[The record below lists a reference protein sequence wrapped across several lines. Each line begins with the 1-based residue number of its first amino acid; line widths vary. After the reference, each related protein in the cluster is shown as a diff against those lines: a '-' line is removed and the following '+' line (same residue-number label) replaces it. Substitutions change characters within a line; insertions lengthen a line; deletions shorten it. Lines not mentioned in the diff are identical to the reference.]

1 VFFTLGLIAVAAC
14 AVLVAR
20 QWPWKAALFPL
31 VTGIP
36 LLALAAAQLVL
47 DFRGRAEESGA
58 ALDLTLTAGVSPD
71 VARRRTAAIFAWI
84 AGFIVLVALIGF
96 PLTVPVFV
104 FVYLVFQQDVRWPVK
119 LALTAGAWAFFHGV
133 FERLLQ
139 LPFEAGWVQNWLG
152 W

>member
-1 VFFTLGLIAVAAC
+1 VFFTLGLMAVAAV
-14 AVLVAR
+14 ALLVAR
-20 QWPWKAALFPL
+20 QWPSKAALFPL

-36 LLALAAAQLVL
+36 LLALAATQLVL

-58 ALDLTLTAGVSPD
+58 ALDLTLTAGVSAD

-84 AGFIVLVALIGF
+84 AGFIALVALIGF

-104 FVYLVFQQDVRWPVK
+104 FLYLAFQQVRWPVK
-119 LALTAGAWAFFHGV
+119 LVLTAGAWAFFHGV